1 MIGWAKSD
9 RKILHLDYETR
20 SAVDLK
26 TCGAHRY
33 AIDRT
38 AAILLCAASW
48 DDSDEVLLWIH
59 PSFRTDGMLGLDNA
73 RVEKMVAEADL
84 VYAHNAPFE
93 SAVTAA
99 MGPAY
104 PFPIQLHQWRC
115 TMAMARTAGLPP
127 SLEMVAEA
135 LGLDARKDRRGKALI
150 KLFCEPQKDG
160 QFVDPRSR
168 VDEWIEFGEYCR
180 QDVRV
185 EKAVHRE
192 LRPFELKGDVLKT
205 FLFDLRM
212 NQRGIPVNVD
222 ALGKA
227 QKIIRDVQGDATVE
241 FNKLTGLNPTQRDK
255 VRNWM
260 MDRGLELPDMQ
271 AETIEDTLK
280 HLSERDPSYRVL
292 QLYQNLSYA
301 AVAKVQSMID
311 CVCHDGRVRG
321 CHTFYGTGPGRWAA
335 RLIQPQNF
343 KKTPKWMRP
352 IMHDVYKRICQG
364 WGARELSL
372 VYGEPLELIS
382 GVIRHFIHGKELLD
396 GDYSAIQ
403 ARIICWLARQDD
415 VLKMWADGK
424 DVYKWVAS
432 HIYTKEEN
440 LIDTDEREVG
450 KRVDLGCG
458 FQMGPPKFQSTCLE
472 QYQLRLPMDLCV
484 RGVEKFRA
492 LHPKIVNYW
501 YYLNDQ
507 AKASISSPGTPFGPF
522 LVQQV
527 GKIPFLLMKLPSGR
541 HIAYPHPRIEM
552 LPFAGDGP
560 GKGRLTEQITYW
572 GQLPLTTQWGRIKL
586 YGGKLAENMTMGVE
600 ADIMAYGSIE
610 AERLGMAPFTL
621 IHDQSL
627 AERID
632 GHTAAEYAAALATK
646 PEWAATLPVKVEAKL
661 APYFSK

>member
-1 MIGWAKSD
+1 M
-9 RKILHLDYETR
+9 
-20 SAVDLK
+20 DLK

-33 AIDRT
+33 ATDRT
-38 AAILLCAASW
+38 AAILLCAVSW

-59 PSFRTDGMLGLDNA
+59 PAFRTDGMLGLDNA

-99 MGPAY
+99 MGPTY

-135 LGLDARKDRRGKALI
+135 LGLDAQKDRRGKALI

-222 ALGKA
+222 ALRKA
-227 QKIIRDVQGDATVE
+227 QKIIRDVQGDSTVE
-241 FNKLTGLNPTQRDK
+241 FNALTGINPTQREK
-255 VRNWM
+255 VRELV
-260 MDRGLELPDMQ
+260 GLPDMQ
-271 AETIEDTLK
+271 AETVEAEIMRKKTLLADFIENPVPREVYEAVENEINILT
-280 HLSERDPSYRVL
+280 
-292 QLYQNLSYA
+292 LYQNLSYA
-301 AVAKVQSMID
+301 AVAKVQSMLD
-311 CVCHDGRVRG
+311 CVCPDGRVRG

-372 VYGEPLELIS
+372 VYGEPP
-382 GVIRHFIHGKELLD
+382 RTH
-396 GDYSAIQ
+396 
-403 ARIICWLARQDD
+403 
-415 VLKMWADGK
+415 
-424 DVYKWVAS
+424 
-432 HIYTKEEN
+432 
-440 LIDTDEREVG
+440 
-450 KRVDLGCG
+450 
-458 FQMGPPKFQSTCLE
+458 
-472 QYQLRLPMDLCV
+472 LRCDP
-484 RGVEKFRA
+484 A
-492 LHPKIVNYW
+492 LHPREG
-501 YYLNDQ
+501 
-507 AKASISSPGTPFGPF
+507 ASRWRLFGDPGPHH
-522 LVQQV
+522 
-527 GKIPFLLMKLPSGR
+527 LL
-541 HIAYPHPRIEM
+541 AC
-552 LPFAGDGP
+552 
-560 GKGRLTEQITYW
+560 
-572 GQLPLTTQWGRIKL
+572 
-586 YGGKLAENMTMGVE
+586 
-600 ADIMAYGSIE
+600 
-610 AERLGMAPFTL
+610 
-621 IHDQSL
+621 
-627 AERID
+627 
-632 GHTAAEYAAALATK
+632 
-646 PEWAATLPVKVEAKL
+646 WAAGRAEAL
-661 APYFSK
+661 GRGPRHLQMDGRAHLFDRGAPP

>member
-1 MIGWAKSD
+1 MIDFASKIQ

-38 AAILLCAASW
+38 AAILLCAVSW

-99 MGPAY
+99 MGPTY

-135 LGLDARKDRRGKALI
+135 LGLDAQKDRRGKALI

-227 QKIIRDVQGDATVE
+227 QKIIRDVQGDSTVE
-241 FNKLTGLNPTQRDK
+241 FNALTGINPTQREK
-255 VRNWM
+255 VRELV
-260 MDRGLELPDMQ
+260 GLPDMQ
-271 AETIEDTLK
+271 AET
-280 HLSERDPSYRVL
+280 
-292 QLYQNLSYA
+292 
-301 AVAKVQSMID
+301 
-311 CVCHDGRVRG
+311 
-321 CHTFYGTGPGRWAA
+321 
-335 RLIQPQNF
+335 
-343 KKTPKWMRP
+343 
-352 IMHDVYKRICQG
+352 
-364 WGARELSL
+364 
-372 VYGEPLELIS
+372 
-382 GVIRHFIHGKELLD
+382 
-396 GDYSAIQ
+396 
-403 ARIICWLARQDD
+403 
-415 VLKMWADGK
+415 
-424 DVYKWVAS
+424 
-432 HIYTKEEN
+432 
-440 LIDTDEREVG
+440 
-450 KRVDLGCG
+450 
-458 FQMGPPKFQSTCLE
+458 
-472 QYQLRLPMDLCV
+472 
-484 RGVEKFRA
+484 
-492 LHPKIVNYW
+492 
-501 YYLNDQ
+501 
-507 AKASISSPGTPFGPF
+507 
-522 LVQQV
+522 
-527 GKIPFLLMKLPSGR
+527 
-541 HIAYPHPRIEM
+541 
-552 LPFAGDGP
+552 
-560 GKGRLTEQITYW
+560 
-572 GQLPLTTQWGRIKL
+572 
-586 YGGKLAENMTMGVE
+586 VE
-600 ADIMAYGSIE
+600 AAIKESRGSW
-610 AERLGMAPFTL
+610 
-621 IHDQSL
+621 S
-627 AERID
+627 
-632 GHTAAEYAAALATK
+632 Y
-646 PEWAATLPVKVEAKL
+646 
-661 APYFSK
+661 